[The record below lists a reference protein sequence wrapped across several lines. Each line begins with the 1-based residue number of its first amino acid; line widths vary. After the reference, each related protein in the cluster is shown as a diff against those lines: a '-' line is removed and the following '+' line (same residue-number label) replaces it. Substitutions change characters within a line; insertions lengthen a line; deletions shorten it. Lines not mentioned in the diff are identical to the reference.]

1 MSRDQLCTTLNLRQ
15 HPWSLWYAISVLK
28 GSFGEAS
35 GFHHTEASMCSIY
48 QQINPQI
55 GLKMVSFNL
64 FENLVYR
71 MFLQE
76 RGPRKHD
83 RNGLAGVCD
92 LFFPTCQVR
101 VVRFY
106 VCCLSFLFVLLFVLL
121 LLPYSSPDVARC
133 YEGPPECSGQCRTS
147 IGSSK
152 ADWAMPDLN
161 RGAPKRTG
169 QCRSSTGEL

>member
-1 MSRDQLCTTLNLRQ
+1 MSFSAEAINSFSSSTRAVTNCCRDSKRCSVKVNRCPTWGFFFNDRTNLA
-15 HPWSLWYAISVLK
+15 SLVGSTCGKSRKK
-28 GSFGEAS
+28 GRSW
-35 GFHHTEASMCSIY
+35 
-48 QQINPQI
+48 
-55 GLKMVSFNL
+55 
-64 FENLVYR
+64 
-71 MFLQE
+71 
-76 RGPRKHD
+76 
-83 RNGLAGVCD
+83 D
-92 LFFPTCQVR
+92 LRLFPTCQVR

-169 QCRSSTGEL
+169 RTSTGEL